1 MTMTN
6 IFGNNYINIIIRK
19 IIPLLSVALISSC
32 SASASSDLTESDT
45 SQPISQSASEISL
58 STSTPKEESTFSNV
72 AQNLKAV
79 DFSSEQHVLK
89 DYINFARSEINR
101 AFLNGDECMIT
112 LWNVFG
118 NEKPEMIVAIK
129 KKQPSVNHEYYFSTD
144 ENDEPIYLGEFYRVH
159 DAFYTDGEFVYAIW
173 EDEDETKMV
182 IEKLQYPIEDTVSP
196 DLAEYQNHD
205 ASDFI
210 NNTHMYF
217 LRYDNED
224 WDSEKQSWKN
234 PEETAALFYCEDS
247 GLYEAY
253 SVSKRILDLASFEIG
268 DYINEDGN
276 HIYSYLPGENYLVS
290 RREYEQIKSKIFEIL
305 TEVADEPEIS
315 SGWINIDDVDKW
327 LDSLA

>member
-1 MTMTN
+1 MCKFAQTVFLCVSMMCITSCSTASPVEAPSVFESNTCPLKQEDSLLTISQAIDDNDSTLDEMGDSNKRNIVKKLFEYALSENKEIVTLLNSKAYKNECNVSLMN
-6 IFGNNYINIIIRK
+6 IFEDDNLEIM
-19 IIPLLSVALISSC
+19 LSFRTADNVELDYLYAMDKNSVPVCLGSFMPSTELGGLYMDSSNTYYVIYC
-32 SASASSDLTESDT
+32 GCHPFKD
-45 SQPISQSASEISL
+45 
-58 STSTPKEESTFSNV
+58 
-72 AQNLKAV
+72 NL
-79 DFSSEQHVLK
+79 
-89 DYINFARSEINR
+89 YWMN
-101 AFLNGDECMIT
+101 
-112 LWNVFG
+112 
-118 NEKPEMIVAIK
+118 
-129 KKQPSVNHEYYFSTD
+129 
-144 ENDEPIYLGEFYRVH
+144 
-159 DAFYTDGEFVYAIW
+159 
-173 EDEDETKMV
+173 
-182 IEKLQYPIEDTVSP
+182 IEKLELPMEAKVSP
-196 DLAEYQNHD
+196 DFADYQNSD
-205 ASDFI
+205 ALDFI
-210 NNTHMYF
+210 YDTHMYF

-305 TEVADEPEIS
+305 TKVADEPEIS

>member
-1 MTMTN
+1 MTMKN
-6 IFGNNYINIIIRK
+6 IFGNNYVNVIIRK
-19 IIPLLSVALISSC
+19 IIPLLSVVLISSC
-32 SASASSDLTESDT
+32 SASVSSGLTEPDT
-45 SQPISQSASEISL
+45 SQPIPQSASEISL
-58 STSTPKEESTFSNV
+58 STSTPEEKPTFSNV
-72 AQNLKAV
+72 AQNLNAV
-79 DFSSEQHVLK
+79 DFSSEQNALK
-89 DYINFARSEINR
+89 NYINFARSEINR

-118 NEKPEMIVAIK
+118 NENPEMIVAIK

-159 DAFYTDGEFVYAIW
+159 DAFYTDGEFVCAVW
-173 EDEDETKMV
+173 EDETEMV
-182 IEKLQYPIEDTVSP
+182 IDKLQYPIEDTVSP

-205 ASDFI
+205 ALDFI

-234 PEETAALFYCEDS
+234 PNETAALFYYEDS

-253 SVSKRILDLASFEIG
+253 SVSKRVLELTSIEIN
-268 DYINEDGN
+268 DYINRDGN
-276 HIYSYLPGENYLVS
+276 HVYSYLPGENYLVS

-305 TEVADEPEIS
+305 TEVTDEPDIS
-315 SGWINIDDVDKW
+315 SGWINIDDVDNW